1 MLTLD
6 NALVLLRTTPDTRIL
21 CQYPA
26 AVCRTGLVENPSHR
40 AETVRGIDPPMAMLA
55 LSLLPADA
63 LDPGALPLSA
73 TITLL
78 ALLLMLAGIL
88 ALGLSWALWRQR
100 QRLRQTAEQ
109 LQLQTL
115 ALERQRADADRAHVV
130 ERNLRDVATQL
141 PVLVCAAHRD
151 GAGETRLDFLAGDLH
166 RLLGVDA
173 RQAPQADA
181 VLRDWPLLDRVHP
194 EDRDRLRQHLRRT
207 LRHARVDTLDF
218 RAYGAE
224 GLRWLHLAMASQRR
238 AGGGIAWAGYV
249 IDHTQVASR
258 SQALRSARDAAERA
272 SRAKAD
278 FLATMSHE
286 IRTPM
291 NGVIGMLELL
301 GRTPLDADQSEL
313 LHAVEDSAGV
323 LLQILNDVLDF
334 SKLEAGNLRLDPAPF
349 DPRTLVDNVVGLT
362 AGALRRKGLDV
373 AVSMD
378 ATLAGR
384 LLGDDMRLRQILLN
398 LLNNAGK
405 FTERGHVA
413 VALRVLDDDDQRQ
426 SLRLSVTDTGV
437 GIPADRQA
445 ALFTPFTQAESW
457 TARRHGGTGLGLA
470 ICKYLVQLMDGNIE
484 LDSSEDRGTTVTATL
499 RLPVAQRDIERPAGV
514 AGHRAVVRLPD
525 AGLASALGA
534 HLEALGLSV
543 EFVPPTQPLRPG
555 IAADFLFVDAGDHD
569 SALEIA
575 ARVVAASSSLDAF
588 AQPRVDG
595 ERVLLG
601 TNPLKWQAV
610 ARACALAL
618 QPPSDG
624 AADVPAAMLP
634 AARVAPP
641 QNARARTNEDAA
653 RILVAEDH
661 PVNRALAQRQL
672 ALLGWPC
679 DVVADGNA
687 ALQALR
693 SRDYALLMT
702 DCQMP
707 GMDGYELAA
716 AWRGIEAAQARAQR
730 LPIIAMTAHAL
741 GSEAARCREAGMDDH
756 LGKPVQLRALE
767 EKLLAWLPPPDTQA
781 AITPTPAD
789 QRPAL
794 HGDMLSLLLDTSHAD
809 LDAIDQAALRGD
821 ASAAARRL
829 HRLLGAL
836 QIFVADAAIDQ
847 ASQLLDEL
855 GGDRSAAALQRLPA
869 RLAGLRGLIE
879 RMRPGAAAGTA
890 RSAKA

>member
-1 MLTLD
+1 
-6 NALVLLRTTPDTRIL
+6 
-21 CQYPA
+21 
-26 AVCRTGLVENPSHR
+26 
-40 AETVRGIDPPMAMLA
+40 
-55 LSLLPADA
+55 
-63 LDPGALPLSA
+63 
-73 TITLL
+73 
-78 ALLLMLAGIL
+78 
-88 ALGLSWALWRQR
+88 
-100 QRLRQTAEQ
+100 
-109 LQLQTL
+109 
-115 ALERQRADADRAHVV
+115 
-130 ERNLRDVATQL
+130 
-141 PVLVCAAHRD
+141 
-151 GAGETRLDFLAGDLH
+151 
-166 RLLGVDA
+166 
-173 RQAPQADA
+173 
-181 VLRDWPLLDRVHP
+181 
-194 EDRDRLRQHLRRT
+194 
-207 LRHARVDTLDF
+207 
-218 RAYGAE
+218 
-224 GLRWLHLAMASQRR
+224 
-238 AGGGIAWAGYV
+238 
-249 IDHTQVASR
+249 
-258 SQALRSARDAAERA
+258 
-272 SRAKAD
+272 
-278 FLATMSHE
+278 
-286 IRTPM
+286 
-291 NGVIGMLELL
+291 
-301 GRTPLDADQSEL
+301 
-313 LHAVEDSAGV
+313 
-323 LLQILNDVLDF
+323 
-334 SKLEAGNLRLDPAPF
+334 
-349 DPRTLVDNVVGLT
+349 
-362 AGALRRKGLDV
+362 
-373 AVSMD
+373 
-378 ATLAGR
+378 
-384 LLGDDMRLRQILLN
+384 
-398 LLNNAGK
+398 
-405 FTERGHVA
+405 
-413 VALRVLDDDDQRQ
+413 
-426 SLRLSVTDTGV
+426 
-437 GIPADRQA
+437 
-445 ALFTPFTQAESW
+445 
-457 TARRHGGTGLGLA
+457 
-470 ICKYLVQLMDGNIE
+470 
-484 LDSSEDRGTTVTATL
+484 
-499 RLPVAQRDIERPAGV
+499 
-514 AGHRAVVRLPD
+514 
-525 AGLASALGA
+525 
-534 HLEALGLSV
+534 
-543 EFVPPTQPLRPG
+543 
-555 IAADFLFVDAGDHD
+555 
-569 SALEIA
+569 
-575 ARVVAASSSLDAF
+575 
-588 AQPRVDG
+588 VDG

-661 PVNRALAQRQL
+661 PVHRALAKRQL